1 LSTAA
6 DVIRRGKTPAANRT
20 IRIQETKRRGLLTGR
35 DLGELWSYR
44 ELLFFMVWRD
54 VKVKYKQTAIGASW
68 AILVPLVQM
77 FLFTIIFNK
86 ALHVKSEYHVP
97 YPLFI
102 YTALL
107 PWTYFSSCLS
117 MSSGSVV
124 GNSNLITKVWFPR
137 LLIPLGS
144 VFAPLIDFVLAFTVL
159 VTMFLYYG
167 RTPHWHAVVIPV
179 FLLMA
184 LLTAFGVGLW
194 LSALNVRY
202 RDIPYAIP
210 FLIQVWFFA
219 TPILWSISAVKP
231 STQKVLG
238 LNPMTGVIDGFR
250 WSVLGRGLP
259 HYTLY
264 GESLAIGFVL
274 LASGLWYFRRVERYF
289 ADLI

>member
-1 LSTAA
+1 VTVGDALT
-6 DVIRRGKTPAANRT
+6 RRGVTLPRRR
-20 IRIQETKRRGLLTGR
+20 IRIQPTQRRLPLTGR
-35 DLGELWSYR
+35 DLAELWSYR
-44 ELLFFMVWRD
+44 ELLFFLVWRD
-54 VKVKYKQTAIGASW
+54 VKVKYKQTAIGATW
-68 AILVPLVQM
+68 AILVPLIQM
-77 FLFTIIFNK
+77 FLFTIVFNK

-107 PWTYFSSCLS
+107 PWTYFSGCLS
-117 MSSGSVV
+117 SASTSIV
-124 GNSNLITKVWFPR
+124 GNTNLITKVWFPR

-144 VFAPLIDFVLAFTVL
+144 VFAPLIDFLLAFAVL
-159 VTMFLYYG
+159 VVMFFYYG

-179 FLLMA
+179 FLGMA
-184 LLTAFGVGLW
+184 LFTAFGIGLW

-202 RDIPYAIP
+202 RDVPYALP

-219 TPILWSISAVKP
+219 TPILWGITAVKP
-231 STQKVLG
+231 STQRILG

-264 GESLAIGFVL
+264 AESLVIGLVL